1 MPDSFHAPECATA
14 TKAYLSL
21 KKHTENEA
29 PSRPRPGT
37 SSPDEIQLRSI
48 RPQTRAA
55 ALRESH
61 ATLVQIWGFDPP
73 VPRPNALDG
82 NIDYAADT
90 QDPDLSDEDG
100 MGRGRSR
107 QRSLKRKRGSS
118 CLGRVRR
125 VRTSESCRRG
135 RARFVSH
142 QRQLDGDVAE

>member
-82 NIDYAADT
+82 NIDYVSPI
-90 QDPDLSDEDG
+90 QEPEDDDNDDD
-100 MGRGRSR
+100 RGRSR

-142 QRQLDGDVAE
+142 QRQLDEDVTE